1 MQNGANGTDAAAYV
15 TRDLQGSVLA
25 VNHRIHADPDIYRL
39 ELERIFGRLWVLVG
53 LELELP
59 NPGDFKTT
67 YIGEVPVVVVRDL
80 QGRIRVFENVCV
92 HRGTKLVRKISGNA
106 QAFKCMYHQW
116 TYALDGRLIGVPLAQ
131 GYGPSFNKENYSI
144 PELPR
149 VECFAGLIYA
159 SYAPEI
165 MPLENYLGGF
175 APYAREIMHDGK
187 VIFLGFQRYHVKSN
201 WKLFVENTIDG
212 YHPGLLHMPIM
223 LDRNSY
229 AYRPNVGKSGKFAHG
244 HGFLQW
250 PVTRAAAYDPAQD
263 LPLTACR
270 SRNDGWNYVTDVFPN
285 TMLLQIEDILTVRQV
300 IPRGPA
306 AVDVITYNLAV
317 QGESEEIQR
326 HRALVVSAQF
336 GIAGTASL
344 DDKLVMEAAQAGAP
358 AHYTKT
364 ILLRGDLHASEGD
377 LTEEVSLRGF
387 YEGWFEAM
395 TA

>member
-1 MQNGANGTDAAAYV
+1 MQTGANGSIAARYV
-15 TRDLQGSVLA
+15 TRDPQGSVLA
-25 VNHRIHADPDIYRL
+25 VNHRVHADQEIYRL
-39 ELERIFGRLWVLVG
+39 ELDKIFGRLWILVG
-53 LELELP
+53 LDLEIP
-59 NPGDFKTT
+59 HPGDFKTT
-67 YIGEVPVVVVRDL
+67 YIGEAPVVVVRD
-80 QGRIRVFENVCV
+80 QAGRVRVFENVCV
-92 HRGTKLVRKISGNA
+92 HRGTKLVRRVSGNA

-131 GYGPSFNKENYSI
+131 GYGPGFVKENYSI

-149 VECFAGLIYA
+149 VESFAGLIYA
-159 SYAPEI
+159 SYDPDI
-165 MPLENYLGGF
+165 MPLESYLGGF
-175 APYAREIMHDGK
+175 APYAREIMHGGE
-187 VIFLGFQRYHVKSN
+187 VEFLGFQRYHVKSN

-229 AYRPNVGKSGKFAHG
+229 AYRPGVGKSAKFGHG
-244 HGFLQW
+244 HGLLQW
-250 PVTRAAAYDPAQD
+250 PLTRAAAYDPARD
-263 LPLTACR
+263 LPLTACLSR
-270 SRNDGWNYVTDVFPN
+270 SEGWNYVSDIFPN

-300 IPRGPA
+300 VPRGPD

-317 QGESEEIQR
+317 RGETEEVKR

-336 GIAGTASL
+336 GIAGVASL

-358 AHYTKT
+358 ARYTDT

-387 YEGWFEAM
+387 YEGWVEAM